1 MNFQSNLSQRKKL
14 EHDLAA
20 TRRRIN
26 ELKGRKLDAFGRA
39 ALDTLVW
46 REQRIL
52 KYLRRAS

>member
-1 MNFQSNLSQRKKL
+1 MPKPAATRKDL

-20 TRRRIN
+20 TRRRIK
-26 ELKGRKLDAFGRA
+26 ELQAKKLDAFGQA

-46 REQRIL
+46 REKTIL